1 MTEQLRL
8 DPIRRISGS
17 ITLPGSKSLSNRV
30 LLLAM
35 LSEGETLIE
44 NLLDSDDV
52 RRMVDA
58 LAKLKISYEED
69 RPNKKIRVRGVV
81 GRIPVVEAKLFLGN
95 AGTAIRPL
103 TAALTLGHGRFV
115 LDGIERMRERPIQD
129 LLEGLNQLGAHVR
142 SIYNTGCPPV
152 EIIADGLLGGVT
164 ELSGAIS
171 SQYLS
176 AILLTSPYAKTPV
189 EIRIRDHL
197 VSIPYVEMTIRLMSR
212 FGVNVVVSEDF
223 RNFYINAPQNYQSP
237 ETYFVEGDA
246 SSASYFLAGAAITG
260 GSVTVVGCGT
270 ESLQGDAQFA
280 KVLEMMGAE
289 VGWQANKITV
299 QGSGNLKGIDVDMNE
314 MPDAAMTL
322 AVTALFAKGTTAI
335 RNIYNWRLK
344 ETERL
349 KAVSCE
355 LKKLG
360 ASVDEGEDYL
370 IIVPPRELM
379 PAEISTY
386 DDHRMAMA
394 FSLAACSEVPITIL
408 NPTCVNKTFPDY
420 FNQLSE
426 LSISNK

>member
-35 LSEGETLIE
+35 LSEGETFIE

-52 RRMVDA
+52 RRMIDA
-58 LAKLKISYEED
+58 LAKLKILYEED
-69 RPNKKIRVRGVV
+69 RPSKKIRVKGEG
-81 GRIPVVEAKLFLGN
+81 GRIPVDETELFLGN

-129 LLEGLNQLGAHVR
+129 LLDGLNQLGAQVR
-142 SIYNTGCPPV
+142 SINNSGCPPV
-152 EIIADGLLGGVT
+152 EIIANGLPGGVT
-164 ELSGAIS
+164 KLSGAIS

-176 AILLTSPYAKTPV
+176 AILLTSPYAQTPV
-189 EIRIRDHL
+189 EIRIKDQL
-197 VSIPYVEMTIRLMSR
+197 VSIPYVEMTIRLMNR
-212 FGVNVVVSEDF
+212 FGVNVDVSEDF
-223 RNFYINAPQNYQSP
+223 KSFHINAPQNYKSP
-237 ETYFVEGDA
+237 KTYFVEGDA

-260 GSVTVVGCGT
+260 GTVTVIGCGT
-270 ESLQGDAQFA
+270 DSLQGDAQFA
-280 KVLEMMGAE
+280 KIMEMMGAE
-289 VGWQANKITV
+289 VQWEANQITV
-299 QGSGNLKGIDVDMNE
+299 RGSGNLKGIDVDMNE

-322 AVTALFAKGTTAI
+322 AVAALFAKGTTAI

-349 KAVSCE
+349 KAVSSE

-360 ASVDEGEDYL
+360 AIVEEGEDY
-370 IIVPPRELM
+370 IIIEPPEKLL
-379 PAEISTY
+379 PAEIATY

-408 NPTCVNKTFPDY
+408 DPSCVGKTFPDY
-420 FNQLSE
+420 FEQLSE
-426 LSISNK
+426 LTN

>member
-35 LSEGETLIE
+35 LSEGETFIE

-52 RRMVDA
+52 RRMIDA
-58 LAKLKISYEED
+58 LAKLKILYEED
-69 RPNKKIRVRGVV
+69 RPSKKIRVKGEG
-81 GRIPVVEAKLFLGN
+81 GRIPVDKAELFLGN

-103 TAALTLGHGRFV
+103 TAALTLGHGRFA

-129 LLEGLNQLGAHVR
+129 LLDGLNQLGAQVR
-142 SIYNTGCPPV
+142 SINNSGCPPV
-152 EIIADGLLGGVT
+152 EIIANGLPGGVT
-164 ELSGAIS
+164 KLSGAIS

-176 AILLTSPYAKTPV
+176 AILLTSPYAQTPV
-189 EIRIRDHL
+189 EIRIKDHL
-197 VSIPYVEMTIRLMSR
+197 VSIPYVEMTIRLMNR
-212 FGVNVVVSEDF
+212 FGVNVDVSEDF
-223 RNFYINAPQNYQSP
+223 KIFHINAPQSYKSP
-237 ETYFVEGDA
+237 KTYFVEGDA

-260 GSVTVVGCGT
+260 GTVTVIGCGT
-270 ESLQGDAQFA
+270 DSLQGDAQFA
-280 KVLEMMGAE
+280 KIMEMMGSE
-289 VGWQANKITV
+289 VQWEANQITV
-299 QGSGNLKGIDVDMNE
+299 RGSGNLKGIDVDMNE

-322 AVTALFAKGTTAI
+322 AVAALFAKGTTAI

-349 KAVSCE
+349 KAVSSE

-360 ASVDEGEDYL
+360 ATVEEGEDY
-370 IIVPPRELM
+370 IIIEPPEKLLS
-379 PAEISTY
+379 AEIATY

-394 FSLAACSEVPITIL
+394 FSLAACGEVPITIL
-408 NPTCVNKTFPDY
+408 DPSCVSKTFPDY
-420 FNQLSE
+420 FDQLSK
-426 LSISNK
+426 LTN

>member
-35 LSEGETLIE
+35 LSEGETFIE

-52 RRMVDA
+52 RRMIDA
-58 LAKLKISYEED
+58 LAKLKILYEED
-69 RPNKKIRVRGVV
+69 RPSKKIRVKGEG
-81 GRIPVVEAKLFLGN
+81 GRIPVDKAELFLGN

-129 LLEGLNQLGAHVR
+129 LLDGLNQLGAQVR
-142 SIYNTGCPPV
+142 SIDNTGCPPV
-152 EIIADGLLGGVT
+152 EIIANGLPGGVT
-164 ELSGAIS
+164 KLSGAIS

-176 AILLTSPYAKTPV
+176 AILLASPYAQTPV
-189 EIRIRDHL
+189 EIRIKDHL
-197 VSIPYVEMTIRLMSR
+197 VSIPYVEMTIRLMNR
-212 FGVNVVVSEDF
+212 FGVNVDVSEDF
-223 RNFYINAPQNYQSP
+223 KSFHINAPQSYKSP
-237 ETYFVEGDA
+237 KTYFVEGDA

-260 GSVTVVGCGT
+260 GTVTVIGCGT
-270 ESLQGDAQFA
+270 DSLQGDAQFA
-280 KVLEMMGAE
+280 KIMEMMGAE
-289 VGWQANKITV
+289 VQWEANQITV
-299 QGSGNLKGIDVDMNE
+299 RGSGNLKGIDVDMNE

-322 AVTALFAKGTTAI
+322 AVAALFAKGTTAI

-349 KAVSCE
+349 KAVSSE

-360 ASVDEGEDYL
+360 ATVEEGEDY
-370 IIVPPRELM
+370 IIIEPPEKLLS
-379 PAEISTY
+379 AEIATY

-394 FSLAACSEVPITIL
+394 FSLAACGEVPITIL
-408 NPTCVNKTFPDY
+408 DPSCVSKTFPDY
-420 FNQLSE
+420 FDQLSK
-426 LSISNK
+426 LTN

>member
-360 ASVDEGEDYL
+360 AFVEEGEDYL
-370 IIVPPRELM
+370 IIAPPRELM
-379 PAEISTY
+379 PAKISTY

-394 FSLAACSEVPITIL
+394 FSLAACGEVPITIL

-426 LSISNK
+426 LTISNK

>member
-1 MTEQLRL
+1 MTERLRL

-35 LSEGETLIE
+35 LSEGETFIE

-52 RRMVDA
+52 RRMIDA
-58 LAKLKISYEED
+58 LAKLKIPYEEN
-69 RPNKKIRVRGVV
+69 RPNKKIRVKGE
-81 GRIPVVEAKLFLGN
+81 GGKIPVDKAELFLGN

-103 TAALTLGHGRFV
+103 TAALTLGHGQFV

-129 LLEGLNQLGAHVR
+129 LLDSLNQLGAQVR
-142 SIYNTGCPPV
+142 SINNTGCPPV
-152 EIIADGLLGGVT
+152 EIIANGLPGGIT

-176 AILLTSPYAKTPV
+176 AILLTSPYAQTPV
-189 EIRIRDHL
+189 EIRIKDHL
-197 VSIPYVEMTIRLMSR
+197 VSIPYVEMTIKLMNR
-212 FGVNVVVSEDF
+212 FGVNVDVSEDF
-223 RNFYINAPQNYQSP
+223 KSFHINAPQSYKSP
-237 ETYFVEGDA
+237 GAYFVEGDA

-260 GSVTVVGCGT
+260 GTITVIGCGT
-270 ESLQGDAQFA
+270 DSLQGDARFA
-280 KVLEMMGAE
+280 KIMEMMGAE
-289 VGWQANKITV
+289 VQWEPNQITV
-299 QGSGNLKGIDVDMNE
+299 RGSGNLRGIDVDMNE

-322 AVTALFAKGTTAI
+322 AVAALFAEGTTAI

-349 KAVSCE
+349 QAVSSE

-360 ASVDEGEDYL
+360 ATIEEGEDY
-370 IIVPPRELM
+370 IIIEPPKQLL
-379 PAEISTY
+379 PAEIATY

-394 FSLAACSEVPITIL
+394 FSLAACGGVPITIL
-408 NPTCVNKTFPDY
+408 DPSCVSKTFPDY
-420 FNQLSE
+420 FDQLSK
-426 LSISNK
+426 LTN

>member
-35 LSEGETLIE
+35 LSEGETFIE

-52 RRMVDA
+52 RRMIDA

-69 RPNKKIRVRGVV
+69 RPGKKIRVKGKG
-81 GRIPVVEAKLFLGN
+81 GRIPVDKAELFLGN

-129 LLEGLNQLGAHVR
+129 LLDGLNQLGAQVR
-142 SIYNTGCPPV
+142 SINNTGCPPV
-152 EIIADGLLGGVT
+152 EIIANGLPGGVT
-164 ELSGAIS
+164 KLSGAIS

-176 AILLTSPYAKTPV
+176 AILLTSPYAQTPV
-189 EIRIRDHL
+189 EIRIKDHL
-197 VSIPYVEMTIRLMSR
+197 VSIPYVEMTIRLMNR
-212 FGVNVVVSEDF
+212 FGVNVDVSEDF
-223 RNFYINAPQNYQSP
+223 KIFHINAPQSYKSP
-237 ETYFVEGDA
+237 KTYFVEGDA

-260 GSVTVVGCGT
+260 GTVTVIGCGT
-270 ESLQGDAQFA
+270 DSLQGDAQFA
-280 KVLEMMGAE
+280 KIMEMMGAE
-289 VGWQANKITV
+289 VQWEANQITV
-299 QGSGNLKGIDVDMNE
+299 RGSGNLKGIDVDMNE

-322 AVTALFAKGTTAI
+322 AVAALFAKGTTAI

-349 KAVSCE
+349 KAVSSE

-360 ASVDEGEDYL
+360 ATVEEGEDY
-370 IIVPPRELM
+370 IIIEPPEKLTS
-379 PAEISTY
+379 AEIATY

-394 FSLAACSEVPITIL
+394 FSLAACGEVPITIL
-408 NPTCVNKTFPDY
+408 DPSCVSKTFPDY
-420 FNQLSE
+420 FDQLSK
-426 LSISNK
+426 LTN

>member
-35 LSEGETLIE
+35 LSEGETFIE

-52 RRMVDA
+52 RRMIDA

-69 RPNKKIRVRGVV
+69 RPGKKIRVKGEG
-81 GRIPVVEAKLFLGN
+81 GRIPVEKAELFLGN

-115 LDGIERMRERPIQD
+115 LDGIERMRERPLQD
-129 LLEGLNQLGAHVR
+129 LLDGLNQLGAQVR
-142 SIYNTGCPPV
+142 SIDNTGCPPV
-152 EIIADGLLGGVT
+152 EIIANGLPGGVT
-164 ELSGAIS
+164 KLSGAIS

-176 AILLTSPYAKTPV
+176 AILLASPYAQTPV
-189 EIRIRDHL
+189 EIRIKDHL
-197 VSIPYVEMTIRLMSR
+197 VSIPYVEMTIRLMNR
-212 FGVNVVVSEDF
+212 FGVNVDVSEDF
-223 RNFYINAPQNYQSP
+223 KSFHINAPQSYKSP
-237 ETYFVEGDA
+237 KTYFVEGDA

-260 GSVTVVGCGT
+260 GTVTVIGCGT
-270 ESLQGDAQFA
+270 DSLQGDAQFA
-280 KVLEMMGAE
+280 KIMEMMGAE
-289 VGWQANKITV
+289 VQWEANHITV
-299 QGSGNLKGIDVDMNE
+299 RGSGNLKGIDVDMNE

-322 AVTALFAKGTTAI
+322 AVAALFAKGTTAI

-349 KAVSCE
+349 KAVSSE

-360 ASVDEGEDYL
+360 ATIEEGEDY
-370 IIVPPRELM
+370 IIIEPPEKLLS
-379 PAEISTY
+379 AEIATY

-394 FSLAACSEVPITIL
+394 FSLAACGEVPITIL
-408 NPTCVNKTFPDY
+408 DPSCVSKTFPDY
-420 FNQLSE
+420 FDQLSK
-426 LSISNK
+426 LTN

>member
-1 MTEQLRL
+1 MTERLRL

-35 LSEGETLIE
+35 LSEGETFIE

-52 RRMVDA
+52 RRMIDA
-58 LAKLKISYEED
+58 LAKLKILYEED
-69 RPNKKIRVRGVV
+69 RPSKKIRVKGEG
-81 GRIPVVEAKLFLGN
+81 GRIPVDKAELFLGN

-129 LLEGLNQLGAHVR
+129 LLDGLNQLGAQVR
-142 SIYNTGCPPV
+142 SIDNTGCPPV
-152 EIIADGLLGGVT
+152 EIIANGLPGGVT
-164 ELSGAIS
+164 KLSGAIS

-176 AILLTSPYAKTPV
+176 AILLTSPYAQTPV
-189 EIRIRDHL
+189 EIRIKDHL
-197 VSIPYVEMTIRLMSR
+197 VSIPYVEMTIRLMNR
-212 FGVNVVVSEDF
+212 FGVNVDVSEDF
-223 RNFYINAPQNYQSP
+223 KSFHINAPQSYKSP
-237 ETYFVEGDA
+237 KTYFVEGDA

-260 GSVTVVGCGT
+260 GTVTVIGCGT
-270 ESLQGDAQFA
+270 DSLQGDAQFA
-280 KVLEMMGAE
+280 KIMEMMGAE
-289 VGWQANKITV
+289 VQWEANQITV
-299 QGSGNLKGIDVDMNE
+299 RGSGNLKGIDVDMNE

-322 AVTALFAKGTTAI
+322 AVAALFAKGTTAI

-349 KAVSCE
+349 KAVSSE

-360 ASVDEGEDYL
+360 ATVEEGEDY
-370 IIVPPRELM
+370 IIIEPPEKLLS
-379 PAEISTY
+379 AEIATY

-394 FSLAACSEVPITIL
+394 FSLAACGEVPITIL
-408 NPTCVNKTFPDY
+408 DPSCVSKTFPDY
-420 FNQLSE
+420 FDQLSK
-426 LSISNK
+426 LTN

>member
-129 LLEGLNQLGAHVR
+129 LLDGLNQLGAHVR

-299 QGSGNLKGIDVDMNE
+299 QGSGNLKGIDMDMNE

-420 FNQLSE
+420 FNQLSK
-426 LSISNK
+426 LTISNK

>member
-35 LSEGETLIE
+35 LSEGETFIE

-52 RRMVDA
+52 RRMIDA

-69 RPNKKIRVRGVV
+69 RPGKKIRVKGEG
-81 GRIPVVEAKLFLGN
+81 GRIPVDKAELFLGN

-103 TAALTLGHGRFV
+103 TAALTLGNGRFV

-129 LLEGLNQLGAHVR
+129 LLDGLNQLGAQVR
-142 SIYNTGCPPV
+142 SIDNTGCPPV
-152 EIIADGLLGGVT
+152 EIIANGLPGGVT
-164 ELSGAIS
+164 KLSGAIS

-176 AILLTSPYAKTPV
+176 AILLTSPYAQTPV
-189 EIRIRDHL
+189 EIRIKDHL
-197 VSIPYVEMTIRLMSR
+197 VSIPYVEMTIRLMNR
-212 FGVNVVVSEDF
+212 FGVNVDVSEDF
-223 RNFYINAPQNYQSP
+223 KSFHINAPQSYKSP
-237 ETYFVEGDA
+237 KTYFVEGDA

-260 GSVTVVGCGT
+260 GTVTVIGCGT
-270 ESLQGDAQFA
+270 DSLQGDAQFA
-280 KVLEMMGAE
+280 KIMEMMGAE
-289 VGWQANKITV
+289 VQWEANQITV
-299 QGSGNLKGIDVDMNE
+299 RGSGNLKGIDVDMNE

-322 AVTALFAKGTTAI
+322 AVAALFAKGTTAI

-349 KAVSCE
+349 KAVSSE

-360 ASVDEGEDYL
+360 ATVEEGEDY
-370 IIVPPRELM
+370 IIIEPPEKLLS
-379 PAEISTY
+379 AEIATY

-394 FSLAACSEVPITIL
+394 FSLAACGEVPITIL
-408 NPTCVNKTFPDY
+408 DPSCVSKTFPDY
-420 FNQLSE
+420 FAQLSK
-426 LSISNK
+426 LTN

>member
-35 LSEGETLIE
+35 LSEGETFIE

-52 RRMVDA
+52 RRMIDA
-58 LAKLKISYEED
+58 LAKLKILFEED
-69 RPNKKIRVRGVV
+69 RPSKKIRVKGEG
-81 GRIPVVEAKLFLGN
+81 GRIPVDKAELFLGN

-129 LLEGLNQLGAHVR
+129 LLDGLNQLGAQVR
-142 SIYNTGCPPV
+142 SINNSGCPPV
-152 EIIADGLLGGVT
+152 EIIANGLPGGVT
-164 ELSGAIS
+164 KLSGAIS

-176 AILLTSPYAKTPV
+176 AILLTSPYAQTPV
-189 EIRIRDHL
+189 EIRIKDHL
-197 VSIPYVEMTIRLMSR
+197 VSIPYVEMTIRLMNR
-212 FGVNVVVSEDF
+212 FGVNVDVSEDF
-223 RNFYINAPQNYQSP
+223 KSFHINAPQSYKSP
-237 ETYFVEGDA
+237 KTYFVEGDA

-260 GSVTVVGCGT
+260 GTVTVIGCGT
-270 ESLQGDAQFA
+270 DSLQGDAQFA
-280 KVLEMMGAE
+280 KIMEMMGAE
-289 VGWQANKITV
+289 VQWEANQITV
-299 QGSGNLKGIDVDMNE
+299 RGSGNLKGIDVDMNE

-322 AVTALFAKGTTAI
+322 AVAALFAKGTTAI

-349 KAVSCE
+349 KAVSSE

-360 ASVDEGEDYL
+360 ATVEEGEDY
-370 IIVPPRELM
+370 IIIEPPEKLLS
-379 PAEISTY
+379 AEIATY

-394 FSLAACSEVPITIL
+394 FSLAACGEVPITIL
-408 NPTCVNKTFPDY
+408 DPSCVSKTFPDY
-420 FNQLSE
+420 FDQLSK
-426 LSISNK
+426 LTN

>member
-35 LSEGETLIE
+35 LSEGETFIE

-52 RRMVDA
+52 RRMIDA
-58 LAKLKISYEED
+58 LAKLKILYEED
-69 RPNKKIRVRGVV
+69 RPSKKIRVKGEG
-81 GRIPVVEAKLFLGN
+81 GRIPVDEAELFLGN

-129 LLEGLNQLGAHVR
+129 LLDGLNQLGAQVR
-142 SIYNTGCPPV
+142 SINNSGCPPV
-152 EIIADGLLGGVT
+152 EIIANGLPGGVT
-164 ELSGAIS
+164 KLSGAIS

-176 AILLTSPYAKTPV
+176 AILLTSPYAQTPV
-189 EIRIRDHL
+189 EIRIKDHL
-197 VSIPYVEMTIRLMSR
+197 VSIPYVEMTIRLMNR
-212 FGVNVVVSEDF
+212 FGVNVDVSEDF
-223 RNFYINAPQNYQSP
+223 KNFHINAPQSYKSP
-237 ETYFVEGDA
+237 KTYFVEGDA

-260 GSVTVVGCGT
+260 GTVTVIGCGT
-270 ESLQGDAQFA
+270 DSLQGDAQFA
-280 KVLEMMGAE
+280 KIMEMMGAE
-289 VGWQANKITV
+289 VQWKANRITV
-299 QGSGNLKGIDVDMNE
+299 LGSGNLKGIDVDMNE

-322 AVTALFAKGTTAI
+322 AVAALFAKGTTAI

-349 KAVSCE
+349 KAVSSE

-360 ASVDEGEDYL
+360 ATVEEGEDY
-370 IIVPPRELM
+370 IIIEPPEKLLS
-379 PAEISTY
+379 AEIATY

-394 FSLAACSEVPITIL
+394 FSLAACGEVPITIL
-408 NPTCVNKTFPDY
+408 DPSCVSKTFPDY
-420 FNQLSE
+420 FDQLSK
-426 LSISNK
+426 LTN

>member
-35 LSEGETLIE
+35 LSEGETFIE

-52 RRMVDA
+52 RRMIDA
-58 LAKLKISYEED
+58 LAKLKILYEED
-69 RPNKKIRVRGVV
+69 RPSKKIRVKGEG
-81 GRIPVVEAKLFLGN
+81 GRIPVDEAELFLGN

-115 LDGIERMRERPIQD
+115 LDGIARMRERPIQD
-129 LLEGLNQLGAHVR
+129 LLDGLNQLGAQVR
-142 SIYNTGCPPV
+142 SINNSGCPPV
-152 EIIADGLLGGVT
+152 EIIANGLPGGVT
-164 ELSGAIS
+164 KLSGAIS

-176 AILLTSPYAKTPV
+176 AILLTSPYAQTPV
-189 EIRIRDHL
+189 EVRIKDHL
-197 VSIPYVEMTIRLMSR
+197 VSIPYVEMTIRLMNR
-212 FGVNVVVSEDF
+212 FGVNVDVSEDF
-223 RNFYINAPQNYQSP
+223 KSFHINAPQNYKSP
-237 ETYFVEGDA
+237 KTYFVEGDA

-260 GSVTVVGCGT
+260 GTVTVIGCGT
-270 ESLQGDAQFA
+270 DSLQGDAQFA
-280 KVLEMMGAE
+280 KIMEMMGAE
-289 VGWQANKITV
+289 VQWEANQITV
-299 QGSGNLKGIDVDMNE
+299 RGSGNLKGIDVDMNE

-322 AVTALFAKGTTAI
+322 AVAALFAKGTTAI

-349 KAVSCE
+349 KAVSSE

-360 ASVDEGEDYL
+360 ATVEEGEDY
-370 IIVPPRELM
+370 IIIEPPEKLLS
-379 PAEISTY
+379 AEIATY

-394 FSLAACSEVPITIL
+394 FSLAACGEVPITIL
-408 NPTCVNKTFPDY
+408 DPSCVSKTFPDY
-420 FNQLSE
+420 FDQLSK
-426 LSISNK
+426 LTN